1 MTWANLG
8 ILGVGGLLL
17 CVPIILHFMF
27 QPKPVSV
34 DFPALRFLKHKQQ
47 TTRSRMRIKHV
58 ALLLV
63 RCLLIALLALAL
75 AGPSVASSVLGNWL
89 TLGGVGVSGLIIAL
103 VAAAAFF
110 REKKNWLLIGILGA
124 ALLGHLAFGAISLSK
139 ILNSEETN
147 LIGDRQA
154 PVAALIVMDTS
165 PRMELEFENETRLQ
179 KAQAIGQWLVT
190 QFPGDSQVCVA
201 PTNAD
206 GVFFSVDVGA
216 ADRRVTK
223 LKTNFSGVKIP
234 SKIAEGVELLES
246 SSMDRKEIYI
256 VTDLTTESWTGENTQ
271 KLLRQLKRYPEYS
284 LFVIDVGVESPNNFS
299 MAPLQLS
306 SSEVSTNGRL
316 NLRTEI
322 RRSGGAAQRTVKLE
336 VEKIDASR
344 PVVRDQKTLYP
355 TEVFLPE
362 SKVVDVRENGNAGV
376 QFEFSQPLTTGTYH
390 GSIGIEGQDG
400 LAVDDRRYFTFRVSQ
415 PRSTLVVHPNNVDP
429 QVMESVLLSFDS
441 EDGPPA
447 LVASAGANRFEWE
460 RVTQAEFDEMKDFG
474 QYDAVFVMDPKP
486 IPDDHWELLQRFVEN
501 GGGLAL
507 FLGPNANNNGFA
519 DAAFTSEIAQ
529 RVMGGRLEQ
538 QWYDETD
545 QLMLS
550 PPAETSHPIFKRIQG
565 RETSIL
571 WNRFPITKFWG
582 FVQDSSA
589 DAPPTQTLMRYTNRE
604 PAVVERML
612 GRGRVLTMTTPV
624 TEYGYSPG
632 RKSWNVLLAGAGLK
646 PVPLFLLL
654 KGIVMHLVQSDGDSL
669 NVQVG
674 QISTLQNDL
683 RQFPDSYQVFSPI
696 EDKPPTNLNSV
707 DNQIRFRFN
716 DSPGHFRFRGVFDD
730 QVVLRGFSSNLPLS
744 ATDLTRIGAGDL
756 DEILGPERYQLA
768 TDKSEITRQQGT
780 TRRGQEL
787 YPFIVVMML
796 LILGLEYLM
805 SNRFY

>member
-34 DFPALRFLKHKQQ
+34 DFPALRFLKQKQQ
-47 TTRSRMRIKHV
+47 TTRSRMRLKHI
-58 ALLLV
+58 ALLLI

-89 TLGGVGVSGLIIAL
+89 TLGGVGLSGLIIGL
-103 VAAAAFF
+103 VAVAAFF

-124 ALLGHLAFGAISLSK
+124 VLLGHLAFGVVSLGK

-165 PRMELEFENETRLQ
+165 PRMEFEFENETRLQ

-190 QFPGDSQVCVA
+190 QFPNDSQVCVA
-201 PTNAD
+201 PTTAD

-234 SKIAEGVELLES
+234 SKIAEGIDLLEK

-284 LFVIDVGVESPNNFS
+284 LFVIDVGVESPFNYS
-299 MAPLQLS
+299 LAPLLLS
-306 SSEVSTNGRL
+306 ASDVSTNGRL
-316 NLRTEI
+316 NVRTEV
-322 RRSGGAAQRTVKLE
+322 RRSGGAGQRTVKLE

-344 PVVRDQKTLYP
+344 PVVRDQKTLFP
-355 TEVFLPE
+355 TEVYAPQ
-362 SKVVDVRENGNAGV
+362 SKVVEVRENGSAGV
-376 QFEFSQPLTTGTYH
+376 EFEFSQSLTTGTYH

-400 LAVDDRRYFTFRVSQ
+400 LAIDDRRYFTFRVSP
-415 PRSTLVVHPNNVDP
+415 PRSTLVVHPKNVDP
-429 QVMESVLLSFDS
+429 QFMVSLLAFAT
-441 EDGPPA
+441 GR
-447 LVASAGANRFEWE
+447 NRFECE
-460 RVTQAEFDEMKDFG
+460 VVTQAEFDQMNDYR
-474 QYDAVFVMDPKP
+474 QYDGVFVIDPKP
-486 IPDDHWELLQRFVEN
+486 IADNRWELLQRFVEN
-501 GGGLAL
+501 GGGLGL
-507 FLGPNANNNGFA
+507 FLGPNANNRGFV

-529 RVMGGRLEQ
+529 RVIGGRLEQ

-545 QLMLS
+545 QLTLS
-550 PPAETSHPIFKRIQG
+550 PPRETSHPIFKPIRG
-565 RETSIL
+565 LETSIL
-571 WNRFPITKFWG
+571 WNRFPIYKFWG
-582 FVQDSSA
+582 FVQDSAA

-604 PAVVERML
+604 PAVVERTL
-612 GRGRVLTMTTPV
+612 GKGRVLTMTTPV
-624 TEYGYSPG
+624 TEYDHYPN
-632 RKSWNVLLAGAGLK
+632 RKSWNKLANGK
-646 PVPLFLLL
+646 PVPLYQLL
-654 KGIVMHLVQSDGDSL
+654 KGIVTHLVQSDADSL

-674 QISTLQNDL
+674 QVSTLQNDL
-683 RQFPDSYQVFSPI
+683 RQFPDAYQVFSPI
-696 EDKPPTNLNSV
+696 QDKPPTNLNSV

-716 DSPGHFRFRGVFDD
+716 DAPGHYRFRGVFDD
-730 QVVLRGFSSNLPLS
+730 QVMLRGFSSNLPLA

-756 DEILGPERYQLA
+756 DEILGPGRYQLA
-768 TDKSEITRQQGT
+768 TDQSEITRQQGT

>member
-17 CVPIILHFMF
+17 CVPVILHFMF

-34 DFPALRFLKHKQQ
+34 DFPALRFLKQKQQ
-47 TTRSRMRIKHV
+47 TTRSRMRLKHV

-75 AGPSVASSVLGNWL
+75 AGPSVASSVLGNWV
-89 TLGGVGVSGLIIAL
+89 TLGGVGLSGLIIGL
-103 VAAAAFF
+103 VAVAAFF

-124 ALLGHLAFGAISLSK
+124 VLLGHLAFGGISLSK

-179 KAQAIGQWLVT
+179 KAQTIGQWLVT
-190 QFPGDSQVCVA
+190 QFPNDSQVCVA
-201 PTNAD
+201 PTTAD

-216 ADRRVTK
+216 ADRRVAK

-234 SKIAEGVELLES
+234 SKITEGVDLLETS
-246 SSMDRKEIYI
+246 NMDRKEIYI
-256 VTDLTTESWTGENTQ
+256 VTDLTTESWTGENTR

-284 LFVIDVGVESPNNFS
+284 LFVIDVGVESPFNYS
-299 MAPLQLS
+299 LAPLLLTA
-306 SSEVSTNGRL
+306 SEVSTNGEL
-316 NLRTEI
+316 KLRTEI
-322 RRSGGAAQRTVKLE
+322 RRSGGAGQRTVKLE

-344 PVVRDQKTLYP
+344 PVIRDQKTLFP
-355 TEVFLPE
+355 TEVYAPQ
-362 SKVVDVRENGNAGV
+362 SKVVEVREDGSAGLE
-376 QFEFSQPLTTGTYH
+376 FAFSQSLTTGTYH

-400 LAVDDRRYFTFRVSQ
+400 LAIDDRRYFTFRVSP
-415 PRSTLVVHPNNVDP
+415 PRSTLVVHPANVSP
-429 QVMESVLLSFDS
+429 KEMRSLLVPRGSV
-441 EDGPPA
+441 A
-447 LVASAGANRFEWE
+447 AGTNRFECE
-460 RVTQAEFDEMKDFG
+460 VVTQAEFEQINDFR
-474 QYDAVFVMDPKP
+474 QYDGIFVLDPKP
-486 IPDDHWELLQRFVEN
+486 IADDRWELLQSFVEN
-501 GGGLAL
+501 GGGLGL
-507 FLGPNANNNGFA
+507 FLGPNANNKGFI
-519 DAAFTSEIAQ
+519 DPAFTSEIAQ
-529 RVMGGRLEQ
+529 RVIGGRLEQ

-545 QLMLS
+545 RLALS
-550 PPAETSHPIFKRIQG
+550 PPTPRETSHPIFKLIRG
-565 RETSIL
+565 SETSIL

-582 FVQDSSA
+582 FEQDSA
-589 DAPPTQTLMRYTNRE
+589 ANAPPTQTLMRYTNRE
-604 PAVVERML
+604 PAVIERTL

-624 TEYGYSPG
+624 TEYDHYAD
-632 RKSWNVLLAGAGLK
+632 RKSWNALLGGATLA
-646 PVPLFLLL
+646 PVPWYLLV
-654 KGIVMHLVQSDGDSL
+654 KGIATHLVQSDADSL

-683 RQFPDSYQVFSPI
+683 RQFPDAYQVFSPI

-716 DSPGHFRFRGVFDD
+716 DSPGHYRFRGVFDD
-730 QVVLRGFSSNLPLS
+730 QVMLRGFSSNLPLA
-744 ATDLTRIGAGDL
+744 ATNLTRIGAGDL
-756 DEILGPERYQLA
+756 DEILGPGRYQLA
-768 TDKSEITRQQGT
+768 TDQSEITRQQGT

-787 YPFIVVMML
+787 YPFVVVMML